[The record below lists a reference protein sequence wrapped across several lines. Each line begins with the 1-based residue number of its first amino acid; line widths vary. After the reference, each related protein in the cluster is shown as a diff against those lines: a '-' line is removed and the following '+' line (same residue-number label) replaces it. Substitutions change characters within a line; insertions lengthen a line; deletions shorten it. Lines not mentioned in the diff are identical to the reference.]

1 MDCLNHCGLCKDFI
15 EMSMFYV
22 LQDDCVYIYNYI
34 YIIERESNRY
44 SVTRICHCQ
53 TGLPSGRQFRIPM

>member
-1 MDCLNHCGLCKDFI
+1 
-15 EMSMFYV
+15 MSMFYV
-22 LQDDCVYIYNYI
+22 LQDDCVYVYIII

-53 TGLPSGRQFRIPM
+53 TGLPSGRQFRIAM